1 MAGVNT
7 QQTAVVTVTGIDHV
21 GIVAA
26 IANALA
32 KLNVNIVNISQTLM
46 DGYFTMMLECHFDPT
61 EMTIEKLQA
70 GLDEAAKAEK
80 LLVRAQSEAIFRA
93 MHEL

>member
-1 MAGVNT
+1 MNT
-7 QQTAVVTVTGIDHV
+7 QDMTAVVTVTGIDHV

-46 DGYFTMMLECHFDPT
+46 DGFFTMMLECPFDPA
-61 EMTIEKLQA
+61 EMSIEKLQA

-80 LLVRAQSEAIFRA
+80 LLVRAQSEAIFKA

>member
-1 MAGVNT
+1 MPLANTKCIASRGQTRINHVNT
-7 QQTAVVTVTGIDHV
+7 QDMTAVVTVTGIDHV

-46 DGYFTMMLECHFDPT
+46 D
-61 EMTIEKLQA
+61 IRK
-70 GLDEAAKAEK
+70 
-80 LLVRAQSEAIFRA
+80 RS
-93 MHEL
+93 